1 MSIAL
6 YQKYF
11 DMLSTSYENRI
22 GLYDNHGIVVA
33 SNKKNLIGAK
43 LKDLDFT
50 YSSFSLS
57 DDSSI
62 RFSIFTEGAEEFAK
76 ITVPIIRAAINTLSA
91 NSRVLV
97 DSEYFFK
104 QLIKGQLEDAYWK
117 APCLEIPDELLRTV
131 FVIKLSSK
139 NIPLALKIIREVAPA
154 RENDYI
160 FPNESN
166 EIVFIRHFKSEPTSV
181 RLMQIAA
188 QISTGIMSELIEQPV
203 IAIGAPSQ
211 SLETLSRS
219 YKTAVDALNIGS
231 VFENR
236 NKIYSYMTLGISR
249 LITSAPVEKCK
260 AFLNEV
266 LSDNVLKELDE
277 DTMSTVQRFF
287 DYDLNISLTAREL
300 YIHRN
305 TLVYR
310 LDRIQDLTGL
320 DVRKFDDA
328 LLFKIAMLI
337 QKYLRASRGN

>member
-22 GLYDNHGIVVA
+22 GLYDHHGIVIA
-33 SNKKNLIGAK
+33 SNKKNLIGSK
-43 LKDLDFT
+43 IKELDFT
-50 YSSFSLS
+50 YYSFSLS
-57 DDSSI
+57 EDSSI
-62 RFSIFTEGAEEFAK
+62 RFTIFAEGTEEFVK
-76 ITVPIIRAAINTLSA
+76 ITVPVIRAAINTLSA

-97 DSEYFFK
+97 DAEYFFK

-131 FVIKLSSK
+131 FVVKLSSK
-139 NIPLALKIIREVAPA
+139 NIPLAIKIIREVAPA
-154 RENDYI
+154 RDNDYV
-160 FPNESN
+160 FPNEAN

-181 RLMQIAA
+181 RLMQIAT
-188 QISTGIMSELIEQPV
+188 QISTGIMSELVEQPT
-203 IAIGAPSQ
+203 IAIGAPSNN
-211 SLETLSRS
+211 LETLSRS

-236 NKIYSYMTLGISR
+236 NRIYSYMTLGISR

>member
-11 DMLSTSYENRI
+11 DMLSTSYENKI
-22 GLYDNHGIVVA
+22 GLYDDHGIVVA
-33 SNKKNLIGAK
+33 SNTKNLIGTR
-43 LKDLDFT
+43 LKDVEFT
-50 YSSFSLS
+50 YFSFALS
-57 DDSSI
+57 DDSSV
-62 RFSIFTEGAEEFAK
+62 RFSIFTEGTEEFAK
-76 ITVPIIRAAINTLSA
+76 ITVPVIRAAINTLSA

-154 RENDYI
+154 RDNDYV
-160 FPNESN
+160 FPNDAN

-181 RLMQIAA
+181 KLMQIAT
-188 QISTGIMSELIEQPV
+188 QISTGIMSELVEQPT
-203 IAIGAPSQ
+203 IAIGAPSPN
-211 SLETLSRS
+211 LETLSRS

-236 NKIYSYMTLGISR
+236 NRIYSYMTLGISR

>member
-11 DMLSTSYENRI
+11 DMLSTSYENKI

-33 SNKKNLIGAK
+33 SNKKNLIGSK
-43 LKDLDFT
+43 LKELDFT

-57 DDSSI
+57 DDASI
-62 RFSIFTEGAEEFAK
+62 RFSIFTEGTEEFARL
-76 ITVPIIRAAINTLSA
+76 TVPVIRAAINTLSA
-91 NSRVLV
+91 NNRVLV

-104 QLIKGQLEDAYWK
+104 QLIRGQLEDAYWK

-131 FVIKLSSK
+131 FVVKLSSK

-154 RENDYI
+154 RENDYT
-160 FPNESN
+160 FPNEAN
-166 EIVFIRHFKSEPTSV
+166 EIVFIRHFKSEPTSI
-181 RLMQIAA
+181 RLMQIAT
-188 QISTGIMSELIEQPV
+188 QISTGIMSELVEQPI
-203 IAIGAPSQ
+203 IAIGAPSTN
-211 SLETLSRS
+211 LETLSRS

>member
-11 DMLSTSYENRI
+11 DLLSSSFDNRI
-22 GLYDNHGIVVA
+22 GLYDNHNIVVA
-33 SNKKNLIGAK
+33 SNKKNLIGLK
-43 LKDLDFT
+43 LKELDFV
-50 YSSFSLS
+50 YFSFSLS
-57 DDSSI
+57 DDASV
-62 RFSIFTEGAEEFAK
+62 RFSIFVEGTEEFAK
-76 ITVPIIRAAINTLSA
+76 NTVPAIRAAINALSA
-91 NSRVLV
+91 NSKVLV

-104 QLIKGQLEDAYWK
+104 QLIRGQLEDAYWK
-117 APCLEIPDELLRTV
+117 AQSLEIPVELLRTV

-139 NIPLALKIIREVAPA
+139 NVPLALKIIREVAPA

-160 FPNESN
+160 FPNEAN
-166 EIVFIRHFKSEPTSV
+166 EIVFIRSFKSEPTSV
-181 RLMQIAA
+181 RLMQIAT
-188 QISTGIMSELIEQPV
+188 QISTGIMSELVEQPT
-203 IAIGAPSQ
+203 IAIGAPSTT
-211 SLETLSRS
+211 LETLSKS
-219 YKTAVDALNIGS
+219 YKTAVDALNIGC

-236 NKIYSYMTLGISR
+236 NRIYSYMTLGISR

-266 LSDNVLKELDE
+266 LNENVLKELDE
-277 DTMSTVQRFF
+277 DTMMTVQRFF

>member
-11 DMLSTSYENRI
+11 DMLSTSYENKL
-22 GLYDNHGIVVA
+22 GLYDNHGVVVA
-33 SNKKNLIGAK
+33 SNKKNLIGSK

-50 YSSFSLS
+50 YFSFSLS
-57 DDSSI
+57 EDSGD
-62 RFSIFTEGAEEFAK
+62 RFSIFAEGSEDFVK
-76 ITVPIIRAAINTLSA
+76 ITVPGVRAAINTLAA

-139 NIPLALKIIREVAPA
+139 NIPLAIKIIREVAPA
-154 RENDYI
+154 RDNDYV
-160 FPNESN
+160 FPNEAS
-166 EIVFIRHFKSEPTSV
+166 EIVFIRHFKSEPTSI
-181 RLMQIAA
+181 RLMQIAT
-188 QISTGIMSELIEQPV
+188 QISTGIMSELVEQPV
-203 IAIGAPSQ
+203 IAIGAPS
-211 SLETLSRS
+211 SNLETLSRS

>member
-1 MSIAL
+1 MSISL

-11 DMLSTSYENRI
+11 DLLSTSFSNRI
-22 GLYDNHGIVVA
+22 GLYDNHNIVVA
-33 SNKKNLIGAK
+33 SNKKNLVGLK
-43 LKDLDFT
+43 LKDLDFVY
-50 YSSFSLS
+50 YSFALS
-57 DDSSI
+57 DDVSV
-62 RFSIFTEGAEEFAK
+62 RFSLFVEGTEEFAK
-76 ITVPIIRAAINTLSA
+76 STAPAIRAAINALCA

-104 QLIKGQLEDAYWK
+104 QLIAGELEEAYWK
-117 APCLEIPDELLRTV
+117 APSLDIPVDLLRIV

-139 NIPLALKIIREVAPA
+139 NIPMALKIIREVAPA

-160 FPNESN
+160 FPNDSN
-166 EIVFIRHFKSEPTSV
+166 EIVFIRHFKSEPTPS
-181 RLMQIAA
+181 RLMQIAN
-188 QISTGIMSELIEQPV
+188 QISTGIMSELVEQPT
-203 IAIGAPSQ
+203 IAIGAPSTN
-211 SLETLSRS
+211 LKTLNRS
-219 YKTAVDALNIGS
+219 YNTAINALNIGS

-236 NKIYSYMTLGISR
+236 NRIYSYMTLGISR

-266 LSDNVLKELDE
+266 LSEDVLKELDE
-277 DTMSTVQRFF
+277 DTMSTVQCFF
-287 DYDLNISLTAREL
+287 DYNLNISLTAREL